1 MELTNKFKMANYL
14 MRNKDIF
21 QKLMAAIQDHKN
33 LPLDSGLRKTL
44 RLMLKRQRSDTYVKY
59 PETLINITHSYF
71 GSEVAWTL
79 LVGIL
84 QKHHCEFKITDIEA
98 HGLEGLAKH
107 DVYRASNLRSI
118 LENALSNLSHAD
130 VKRVKLLLSWEIVKG
145 YNHIPYCVIE
155 MKDIY
160 DLADE
165 IVSRHFTHAVYV
177 MTLILTHIEQM
188 DLVVELNLS
197 INRKEA
203 RTSLS
208 EPQSDHHQ

>member
-1 MELTNKFKMANYL
+1 MANYL
-14 MRNKDIF
+14 MRNKDMF
-21 QKLMAAIQDHKN
+21 QKLVATIQDHRN
-33 LPLDSGLRKTL
+33 TPLEGTQRESLRIML
-44 RLMLKRQRSDTYVKY
+44 RRNKSDTFVKY
-59 PETLINITHSYF
+59 PETLMNKMYSYL

-79 LVGIL
+79 IVDTLR
-84 QKHHCEFKITDIEA
+84 KHHVEFRVTDIEA

-107 DVYRASNLRSI
+107 DIYRDSNLRST
-118 LENALSNLSHAD
+118 LETTLVNLSHAD
-130 VKRVKLLLSWEIVKG
+130 VNRVKLLLSWEIVKG

-203 RTSLS
+203 RTSVS